1 MQCTCCMTSPLL
13 RPSIPFVIRRE
24 YRQTLDRVRVRTEDR
39 HRIVVILLV
48 YNGGRAHDLEVM

>member
-13 RPSIPFVIRRE
+13 GPSIPFVIRQE
-24 YRQTLDRVRVRTEDR
+24 YRQTSGRVRVRTEDR
-39 HRIVVILLV
+39 YRTVVILLV